1 MGYSVVIVRSECI
14 DVVSTGVP
22 FGRVAAVGGDAERR
36 RRRAA
41 DRAARLAQMLLPA
54 LRGPV
59 HPSVGFCE
67 RCGAGAPPNMWY
79 WPWRSDG
86 S

>member
-1 MGYSVVIVRSECI
+1 MLLQPECPL
-14 DVVSTGVP
+14 VAWLLLAAMLSG
-22 FGRVAAVGGDAERR
+22 VAAVLLIVRR
-36 RRRAA
+36 DWR
-41 DRAARLAQMLLPA
+41 QMLLPV

-59 HPSVGFCE
+59 HPSAGFCE